1 MSKPA
6 RGGAREG
13 AGRKAMDGSTAL
25 VERFSTRLTATQRN
39 TLDRLGGAAWLRQT
53 LDEAA
58 KAEDKP

>member
-1 MSKPA
+1 
-6 RGGAREG
+6 
-13 AGRKAMDGSTAL
+13 MDGSTAL